1 YIKPIM
7 KELPDKRVDASIA
20 WYRRFLVWVEHRW
33 RDRSPG
39 THKLFRTFQTGVGGL
54 VTDFQDFVT
63 VWTRVSGGGAPYSH
77 LGYREISLLRL
88 VPKELARATPALC
101 ISALPGTVL
110 FLPVLFYFPRL
121 FLTEHFWTPE
131 QRLEFSSAQLRRRQS
146 EYRHLIDDLAFLQ
159 PQLDSAALRTLL
171 HNIRTGKPNSPDL
184 LAGSVEAFE
193 HDCLQFDYLSYKHAI
208 HLSRASGISA
218 FRLYREYRLWRL
230 AKLLYEE
237 DRAVERANF
246 VFADPT
252 KPSDP
257 AAERLL
263 RQQFCLA
270 RGYQSWNRPD
280 SEADKFV
287 RQWCRLSAGLRDTN
301 NERRLAFMLHLPS
314 LMASVEFEDSQKSVD
329 KNNER
334 QK

>member
-1 YIKPIM
+1 M

-88 VPKELARATPALC
+88 VPKELVRATPALC

-159 PQLDSAALRTLL
+159 PQLNSAALRILL
-171 HNIRTGKPNSPDL
+171 HN
-184 LAGSVEAFE
+184 
-193 HDCLQFDYLSYKHAI
+193 I